1 MKKILLSIVTC
12 FVAVGSF
19 AQQTEQKALYESKS
33 YDNWYIGFNGGVAS
47 KTTDN
52 EWADNLNGN
61 GGMRIGRWFT
71 PAFGLMVEGNAYFG
85 DKPQPDTGTIVK
97 YVNTVV
103 GSTINLSNWW
113 FGYNGKPRVFE
124 LIAVPAVGMGHV
136 FGNESKVSHGLND
149 MTGKLAMDLTFN
161 IGKKRAVQFYIEPA
175 LLYSIYGNTC
185 NSEEFGMDL
194 DRSHF
199 QVNAGLVY
207 KFKNTNGTHNF
218 KYAEPTMVVDQSE
231 VNRLNSVINELRAE
245 NEQLRNRPAER
256 VAPKQ
261 VYVEKEM
268 LEPVVVFKVNSSN
281 IEADQYAN
289 IEKVADYM
297 KRNSATKVLV
307 KGYASTDGGKE
318 FNQQLSENRAA
329 IVRAALID
337 NYGISPDRISAKGFG
352 ATDRQ
357 SGKREFNRVSVFC
370 VTE

>member
-1 MKKILLSIVTC
+1 M
-12 FVAVGSF
+12 AVGSAF
-19 AQQTEQKALYESKS
+19 AQQTELKALYESKS
-33 YDNWYIGFNGGVAS
+33 YDNWYLGINGGLTA
-47 KTTDN
+47 KTTHVDWKDN
-52 EWADNLNGN
+52 YNGN
-61 GGMRIGRWFT
+61 GGLRVGRWFT
-71 PAFGLMVEGNAYFG
+71 PVFGLMIEGNAYVG
-85 DKPQPDTGTIVK
+85 DKPQPDTGTLVK
-97 YVNTVV
+97 YVNTAV
-103 GSTINLSNWW
+103 GTTINLSNWLC
-113 FGYNGKPRVFE
+113 GYNGKPRVFE

-149 MTGKLAMDLTFN
+149 MTGKLALDLAFN
-161 IGKKRAVQFYIEPA
+161 VDKKKSLQVYLEPA

-185 NSEEFGMDL
+185 NSDEFKL
-194 DRSHF
+194 DINRSHF
-199 QVNAGLVY
+199 QVNLGVAY

-218 KYAEPTMVVDQSE
+218 KYAEPVEIVDQTE
-231 VNRLNSVINELRAE
+231 INRLNDIINDLRAE
-245 NEQLRNRPAER
+245 NEALRNRPVEQ

-289 IEKVADYM
+289 IEKVANYM
-297 KRNSATKVLV
+297 KKNSSTKVLV

-318 FNQQLSENRAA
+318 FNQQLSENRAS

-337 NYGISPDRISAKGFG
+337 KYGIAADRVSCKGFG
-352 ATDRQ
+352 ATDQQ